1 MLPFGHTKNLIISC
15 PCPAIK
21 DFFAKFQKYCQ
32 NPKNYWC
39 PAIGR
44 GLAGA
49 SMAGI
54 GDKPLFD
61 KELKLDR
68 QTTEGG

>member
-1 MLPFGHTKNLIISC
+1 MSS
-15 PCPAIK
+15 PCNQG
-21 DFFAKFQKYCQ
+21 FFVQNSENIAKTRKITGVRQLEGVYT
-32 NPKNYWC
+32 
-39 PAIGR
+39 
-44 GLAGA
+44 GA

-54 GDKPLFD
+54 GDKSLFD